1 MLKKISL
8 FILFFQVINNQAQD
22 FKGKA
27 IYQSQT
33 KFEIELDSTQ
43 MDKERMDLI
52 KQMMKNQMEKK
63 YELTFNKTQ
72 STYKEEEK
80 LEQPGRSG
88 FRFGG
93 FSQGIL
99 YKNIKEHRYSRQI
112 EAFSKEFLIKDSLPK
127 YDWKME
133 GDSKMIGEHLCFK
146 ATTTKEVPNI
156 KFGPPRPP
164 KEGDEKKSESENNTP
179 EEPKTK
185 IINITAW
192 YTPEIPINNGP
203 SDYYG
208 LPGLIL
214 EVNEEKT
221 NYLCTEI
228 VMNIKEGAEITEP
241 DKGKVVTQKEFDII
255 MQDKIKEMQEMYGG
269 QERKGEGGG
278 GRGMIIKM

>member
-1 MLKKISL
+1 MIKKFSIILL
-8 FILFFQVINNQAQD
+8 FIQVLVLKAQD

-33 KFEIELDSTQ
+33 KFDIELDSTQ
-43 MDKERMDLI
+43 MDKERMDLF

-72 STYKEEEK
+72 SIYKDEEK
-80 LEQPGRSG
+80 LEQPGRGG

-99 YKNIKEHRYSRQI
+99 YKNIKEQRYSRQL
-112 EAFSKEFLIKDSLPK
+112 ESFSKEFLIKDSLPK

-146 ATTTKEVPNI
+146 ATTTKEVTNI

-164 KEGDEKKSESENNTP
+164 KEGDEKKSESENKAP
-179 EEPKTK
+179 EEPKT
-185 IINITAW
+185 INITAW

-228 VMNIKEGAEITEP
+228 VMNAKDGAEITEP
-241 DKGKVVTQKEFDII
+241 DKGKVVTQKEFEKII
-255 MQDKIKEMQEMYGG
+255 EEKIKEMQEMYGG

-278 GRGMIIKM
+278 GGRMIIRM